1 MTTKSERFSKQ
12 KHDMAIDGNIDYKS
26 QNASKR
32 PNGSINTNPRDRMA
46 KSNRDE

>member
-32 PNGSINTNPRDRMA
+32 PNGSINTNPQDRMA